1 MKIRYF
7 QDTDTLSIRLN
18 DKPSLES
25 EEIADDVVVDFDAE
39 GKVVGIEI
47 ERAAAK
53 VELQHFEMSG
63 FQVLV
68 T

>member
-7 QDTDTLSIRLN
+7 RDTDTLSIRLN
-18 DKPSLES
+18 EKPSLES

-47 ERAAAK
+47 DRAADK
-53 VELQHFEMSG
+53 VELQHFELSG
-63 FQVLV
+63 FQVPV

>member
-7 QDTDTLSIRLN
+7 RDTDTLSIRLN

-25 EEIADDVVVDFDAE
+25 EEIADNVVIDFDAE

-47 ERAAAK
+47 DQASSK
-53 VELQHFEMSG
+53 VELQHFELSG
-63 FQVLV
+63 FQVPV
-68 T
+68 M